1 MSLRGRSEGF
11 SLVEVI
17 FALGL
22 LAMVL
27 LSIAGLFLLGGRQV
41 RSGRS
46 SSEALSVAR
55 AIVEE
60 MEGWSFRRTYE
71 GYGFDG
77 AAITYTVDTRTNAGA
92 SHWQAALDSMLHG
105 AYGEIAV
112 TSVGPGGPGGIAPP
126 LNRTRAIKVVVTVHW
141 DEAGRLRK
149 VHLGTVRL

>member
-1 MSLRGRSEGF
+1 MIPRGRSDGF

-17 FALGL
+17 LALGL

-41 RSGRS
+41 KSGRS

-71 GYGFDG
+71 GYGLDG
-77 AAITYTVDTRTNAGA
+77 AAVNYTVDTRTNGGA
-92 SHWQAALDSMLHG
+92 SHWQTALDSMLH
-105 AYGEIAV
+105 ASYGEIAL
-112 TSVGPGGPGGIAPP
+112 TSVGPTATPPP
-126 LNRTRAIKVVVTVHW
+126 LNRTRAIRVVVTVHW
-141 DEAGRLRK
+141 EEGGRVRK
-149 VHLGTVRL
+149 VELGTVRL